1 VGTRAPSYT
10 DRLVVPDDAP
20 FVVALHAAPHARN
33 YLNVPDAEIVR
44 AKVDEP
50 DRERRIVLDADGTP
64 VGFWALAVLG
74 GGWLVEL
81 SGIIAVAPGRGI
93 GSFALRR
100 MIDRAFDDLA
110 AHKVYLEVTA
120 DNAPARALYERT
132 GFVLEGTFRDGYR
145 DERTGTYKDLCH
157 YGMLPHERPD
167 RLADTAK

>member
-1 VGTRAPSYT
+1 VGTRPRYS
-10 DRLVVPDDAP
+10 DRLLIADDAP
-20 FVVALHAAPHARN
+20 FVVALHAAPHARG
-33 YLNVPDAEIVR
+33 YVLAPAEEIVR
-44 AKVDEP
+44 ATVGEP

-64 VGFWALAVLG
+64 VGFWSLAVHG

-81 SGIIAVAPGRGI
+81 SRIVAIAPHRGI

-120 DNAPARALYERT
+120 DNAPARALYERA

-145 DERTGTYKDLCH
+145 DDATGAYKDLCH
-157 YGMLPHERPD
+157 YGMLPHER
-167 RLADTAK
+167 

>member
-1 VGTRAPSYT
+1 VGRRAASYS
-10 DRLVVPDDAP
+10 DRLLVADDAP
-20 FVVALHAAPHARN
+20 FVVALHAAPHARDHVH
-33 YLNVPDAEIVR
+33 VPDEALVR
-44 AKVDEP
+44 ATAGEP
-50 DRERRIVLDADGTP
+50 DRERRIVLDGDGTP
-64 VGFWALAVLG
+64 VGFWALSVLA

-81 SGIIAVAPGRGI
+81 SGIVAVAPGRGI

-145 DERTGTYKDLCH
+145 DERTGMYKDLCH
-157 YGMLPHERPD
+157 YGMLAHERPE
-167 RLADTAK
+167 RLANTAK